1 MLHSHSNS
9 KVTMN
14 ESSLQGNCLTSFQR
28 KLLEKN
34 LDDKLTRQYRQ
45 RIEIMLLADEGKT
58 QTQICK
64 AIGCS
69 LATARHWMLFAQSG
83 QAQQWKNHP
92 IGRPQEVNE
101 QYLERLK
108 ELVTNSP
115 KKCGYAF
122 ERWTANC
129 LGKHLAK
136 EFAIELSDRHINRLL
151 KKMGLS
157 TKPLSAKTDET
168 ISQNAKRKNIAIR
181 DLTSEQNVNSD
192 LEILTFN
199 TLVI

>member
-1 MLHSHSNS
+1 
-9 KVTMN
+9 MN
-14 ESSLQGNCLTSFQR
+14 ESSLHGSCLTSFQR
-28 KLLEKN
+28 KLLEKS
-34 LDDKLTRQYRQ
+34 LDKKLTRQYRQ

-58 QTQICK
+58 QTQIRE

-69 LATARHWMLFAQSG
+69 LATARYWIFIAQSG

-108 ELVTNSP
+108 ELLTNSP

-136 EFAIELSDRHINRLL
+136 EFGVEFSDRHINRLI

-157 TKPLSAKTDET
+157 TKTLSAQTDET

-192 LEILTFN
+192 LETLTFN
-199 TLVI
+199 TLV

>member
-1 MLHSHSNS
+1 MFYNHSNF

-14 ESSLQGNCLTSFQR
+14 ESSLHGSCLTSFQR
-28 KLLEKN
+28 KLLEKS
-34 LDDKLTRQYRQ
+34 LDKKLTRQYRQ

-58 QTQICK
+58 QTQIRE

-69 LATARHWMLFAQSG
+69 LATARYWIFIAQSG

-108 ELVTNSP
+108 ELLTNSP

-136 EFAIELSDRHINRLL
+136 EFGVEFSDRHINRLI

-157 TKPLSAKTDET
+157 TKTLSAQTDET

-192 LEILTFN
+192 LETLTFN

>member
-1 MLHSHSNS
+1 MLYNHSNS

-14 ESSLQGNCLTSFQR
+14 KSSVQGNCLTYFQR
-28 KLLEKN
+28 KLLEKS
-34 LDDKLTRQYRQ
+34 LDKKLTRQYRQ

-69 LATARHWMLFAQSG
+69 LATARYWMFIAKSG
-83 QAQQWKNHP
+83 QTHQWKNYP

-115 KKCGYAF
+115 KKFGYAF

-136 EFAIELSDRHINRLL
+136 EFGVEFSDRHINRLL

-157 TKPLSAKTDET
+157 TKTLPAKTDET
-168 ISQNAKRKNIAIR
+168 ISQNAKRKKIAIR
-181 DLTSEQNVNSD
+181 DLTSDQNVNSG
-192 LEILTFN
+192 LETLTFN
-199 TLVI
+199 TLNN

>member
-1 MLHSHSNS
+1 MLYNHSNS

-14 ESSLQGNCLTSFQR
+14 KSSVQGNCLTYFQR
-28 KLLEKN
+28 KLLEKS
-34 LDDKLTRQYRQ
+34 LDKKLTRQYRQ

-69 LATARHWMLFAQSG
+69 LATARHWMFFAQSG

-136 EFAIELSDRHINRLL
+136 EFGVEFSDRHINRLL

-157 TKPLSAKTDET
+157 TKTLPAQTDET
-168 ISQNAKRKNIAIR
+168 ISQNAKRKKIAIR
-181 DLTSEQNVNSD
+181 DLTSDQKVNSG
-192 LEILTFN
+192 LETLTFN
-199 TLVI
+199 TLNN